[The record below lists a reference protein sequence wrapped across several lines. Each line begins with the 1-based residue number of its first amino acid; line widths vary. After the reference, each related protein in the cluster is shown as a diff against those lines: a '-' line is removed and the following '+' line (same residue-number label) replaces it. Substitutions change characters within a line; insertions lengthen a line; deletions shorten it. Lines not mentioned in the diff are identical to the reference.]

1 MIDRHCLIAA
11 LLFLLSD
18 IIACVAYFMT
28 KNHEHFDYSQLRNLD
43 PEYIQREWEWHIE
56 HGRIEST
63 YEVINAIAWFVF
75 AIPGTFP
82 FNVDDS
88 LDFVFL
94 LVTHVVAYS
103 VIKVTWIQSCAG
115 TRQMGLH
122 LSIVVLALGGSF
134 SELLS
139 RLLSLGS
146 ANALGWMA
154 GSFNLDDWNVTST
167 ANDEIGWRTLQM
179 IDIAINGLLLWIDAV
194 EYLFLSGILILL
206 FFSIRSTDGYKLFGM
221 RWAYFGM
228 FMACL
233 GIVEFACAILRFEN
247 WITFS
252 SLGFIINVLNQL
264 FLFPI
269 WLLWLS
275 RQLPK
280 AEAMASSRATVDEN
294 KITESSDSVLT

>member
-1 MIDRHCLIAA
+1 MMDRHCLIAA
-11 LLFLLSD
+11 VLFLLSD
-18 IIACVAYFMT
+18 VIACVAYFMT
-28 KNHEHFDYSQLRNLD
+28 KNHEHFDYGLLKNLD
-43 PEYIQREWEWHIE
+43 PEYIQHEWEWHIE

-63 YEVINAIAWFVF
+63 YAIINAIAWFFF
-75 AIPGTFP
+75 AIP
-82 FNVDDS
+82 
-88 LDFVFL
+88 
-94 LVTHVVAYS
+94 
-103 VIKVTWIQSCAG
+103 VIKVTWIQSHGG

-122 LSIVVLALGGSF
+122 ISIVVLALGGSF

-146 ANALGWMA
+146 RNALGWMA
-154 GSFNLDDWNVTST
+154 GSFNLDNWNVTNT
-167 ANDEIGWRTLQM
+167 GNDEIGWRTLQM

-194 EYLFLSGILILL
+194 EYLFLSGILILFL
-206 FFSIRSTDGYKLFGM
+206 FSIRSTEGFKLFGM

-228 FMACL
+228 LMACL

-252 SLGFIINVLNQL
+252 ALGFIINVLNQL
-264 FLFPI
+264 FLFPV
-269 WLLWLS
+269 WLLWLG

-280 AEAMASSRATVDEN
+280 AEAMAASRATIDEN